1 MVVVRPTRAQDQ
13 FLALLMSS
21 HPRCGA
27 RSTPRV
33 LSVVPQ
39 LELASPTAPTSG
51 RSTTLTST
59 AGDNNLLP
67 REGGVGVPVLPSP
80 ILLRIMWE
88 DYFCFGA
95 VGIRALLD
103 VCNNGEVHDY
113 CSVCFRV
120 SPLLLGVT
128 SAVPSVIHETR
139 WTEKYVDC
147 TRFIR
152 IPVPLSPEWSPER
165 KRYNMIDTVTG
176 KEWDLHWC
184 RDLID
189 ERLWD
194 ASKRWWVAVEG
205 NKLTVTD
212 LNLRVTGDGRGSDT
226 PAKGSVLV
234 AVPVNSKRRVVLAAE
249 LDKFHPNWLLVKRRY
264 GESSTLL
271 EVVDVAQTHCSG
283 KYTVLSTS
291 IATFQYDRSFQFL
304 MRKTKGGRSINV
316 WIVHSFHPSP
326 FSAYLYELE
335 EGSCLLGCLPPLYFL
350 EDFSSVSQISKSV
363 FSEVGLEVLLNETV
377 DITVDSIYC
386 IFPSMN
392 STTVFGHPLIVEA
405 KSHSSDQFRALLM
418 SSHPRCGAQSPA
430 RVLFVI
436 PQFADTSTSSTS
448 TTTSTTPRP
457 TTSSPSSNADSV
469 GVPGSPFLLQVMWEF
484 LNCGSGGAGFGVT
497 IGVRN
502 NEGVLLGRCVLRFGV
517 SPLLLGA
524 TQPPPIIQQS
534 VWGHRWIDATRFIR
548 HCTVPPTSGSPP
560 SRKKERYFM
569 VDAGVTGKEWDVHWR
584 DVVMSDRLWD
594 ANRRW
599 WVSVQ
604 WSKMTVIDLLRVSAG
619 DGDSGGGSGG
629 GGVDCTAA
637 SRHSVVVGI
646 PTSSGRSIVEQVEV
660 SKMDPE
666 WALIRSK
673 CEGEST
679 NTLFE
684 VVDVAQ
690 THRSGAYTV
699 LSSTCCSFPFRGI
712 EQFLMRRNNNKG
724 GISSN
729 VWIVKN
735 TRNGPRTPPTLYEV
749 EEGINGAPSVATS
762 ICNLDP
768 RTTVCQITRSLFCI
782 KPPTSLSI
790 TVVDCNDTTTPLR
803 VVSLESESTRVFG
816 GSGFLILS
824 SGNEVKVMEAASN
837 SVVLTVHSKSPGS
850 SLEIESVAPFAQ

>member
-1 MVVVRPTRAQDQ
+1 
-13 FLALLMSS
+13 
-21 HPRCGA
+21 
-27 RSTPRV
+27 
-33 LSVVPQ
+33 
-39 LELASPTAPTSG
+39 
-51 RSTTLTST
+51 
-59 AGDNNLLP
+59 
-67 REGGVGVPVLPSP
+67 
-80 ILLRIMWE
+80 
-88 DYFCFGA
+88 
-95 VGIRALLD
+95 
-103 VCNNGEVHDY
+103 
-113 CSVCFRV
+113 
-120 SPLLLGVT
+120 
-128 SAVPSVIHETR
+128 
-139 WTEKYVDC
+139 
-147 TRFIR
+147 
-152 IPVPLSPEWSPER
+152 
-165 KRYNMIDTVTG
+165 
-176 KEWDLHWC
+176 
-184 RDLID
+184 
-189 ERLWD
+189 
-194 ASKRWWVAVEG
+194 
-205 NKLTVTD
+205 
-212 LNLRVTGDGRGSDT
+212 
-226 PAKGSVLV
+226 
-234 AVPVNSKRRVVLAAE
+234 
-249 LDKFHPNWLLVKRRY
+249 
-264 GESSTLL
+264 
-271 EVVDVAQTHCSG
+271 
-283 KYTVLSTS
+283 
-291 IATFQYDRSFQFL
+291 
-304 MRKTKGGRSINV
+304 
-316 WIVHSFHPSP
+316 
-326 FSAYLYELE
+326 
-335 EGSCLLGCLPPLYFL
+335 
-350 EDFSSVSQISKSV
+350 
-363 FSEVGLEVLLNETV
+363 
-377 DITVDSIYC
+377 
-386 IFPSMN
+386 MN

-405 KSHSSDQFRALLM
+405 KSHSYDQFRALLM

-430 RVLFVI
+430 RVLFAI
-436 PQFADTSTSSTS
+436 PQFAVTSTSSTS

-469 GVPGSPFLLQVMWEF
+469 GVPGSPFLLQAMWEF

-534 VWGHRWIDATRFIR
+534 VWGDRWIDATRFIR

-560 SRKKERYFM
+560 PSREKERYFM

-604 WSKMTVIDLLRVSAG
+604 GRKMTVIDLLRVSA
-619 DGDSGGGSGG
+619 DD

-646 PTSSGRSIVEQVEV
+646 PTSSGRSIVEEVEV

-673 CEGEST
+673 
-679 NTLFE
+679 
-684 VVDVAQ
+684 
-690 THRSGAYTV
+690 
-699 LSSTCCSFPFRGI
+699 GI
-712 EQFLMRRNNNKG
+712 EQFLMRRNNKG

-749 EEGINGAPSVATS
+749 EEGINGAPSVTTS

-768 RTTVCQITRSLFCI
+768 HATVCQITRSLFCI

-803 VVSLESESTRVFG
+803 VVSLESQSTRVFG